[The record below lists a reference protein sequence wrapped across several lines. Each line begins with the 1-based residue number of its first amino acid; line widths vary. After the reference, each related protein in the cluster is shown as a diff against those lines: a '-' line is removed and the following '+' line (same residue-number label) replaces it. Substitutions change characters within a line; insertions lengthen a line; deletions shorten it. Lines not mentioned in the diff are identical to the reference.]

1 MILGMGANS
10 ENMDEMYLSHKFKIC
25 ISENEKVVINKRIE
39 KATKNDKGHISELI
53 LN

>member
-25 ISENEKVVINKRIE
+25 ISENEKEVINKRSE
-39 KATKNDKGHISELI
+39 KATNNDKGHISELI

>member
-1 MILGMGANS
+1 MGANS
-10 ENMDEMYLSHKFKIC
+10 ENMEEMYLSNKFNIY
-25 ISENEKVVINKRIE
+25 ISENEIQVINKRVK